1 MSAETT
7 HGQAAHSLSAP
18 DIEVDAK
25 KLFGLDIDLKVPAFS
40 APSAYVPAV
49 DPDYQFDND
58 TTLAILAGFSHNRR
72 VMVQGYHGT
81 GKSTHIEQVAA
92 RLNWPCMRINLD
104 SHVSRIDLVGKDA
117 IVLKDGK
124 QVTEFRLSLIH
135 I

>member
-58 TTLAILAGFSHNRR
+58 TTWRSWLVFHITGALWFRAIMVLVNQLILNR
-72 VMVQGYHGT
+72 
-81 GKSTHIEQVAA
+81 
-92 RLNWPCMRINLD
+92 
-104 SHVSRIDLVGKDA
+104 
-117 IVLKDGK
+117 
-124 QVTEFRLSLIH
+124 SLPA
-135 I
+135 